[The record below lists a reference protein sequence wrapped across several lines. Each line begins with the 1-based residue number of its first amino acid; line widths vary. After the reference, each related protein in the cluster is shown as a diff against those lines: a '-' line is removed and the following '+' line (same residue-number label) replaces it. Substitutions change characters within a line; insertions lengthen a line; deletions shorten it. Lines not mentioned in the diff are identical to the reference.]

1 MNTVFAV
8 LLLILGILLAF
19 VWGINIFV
27 QVIGWILMIA
37 AAVWLIKYLTGDR
50 PHT

>member
-27 QVIGWILMIA
+27 QIIGWVLMVGAI
-37 AAVWLIKYLTGDR
+37 VWLVKYLAGDR
-50 PHT
+50 TRT

>member
-1 MNTVFAV
+1 MNTVLAV

-27 QVIGWILMIA
+27 QIIGWVLMVA
-37 AAVWLIKYLTGDR
+37 AIVWLVKYLAGDR
-50 PHT
+50 TRT